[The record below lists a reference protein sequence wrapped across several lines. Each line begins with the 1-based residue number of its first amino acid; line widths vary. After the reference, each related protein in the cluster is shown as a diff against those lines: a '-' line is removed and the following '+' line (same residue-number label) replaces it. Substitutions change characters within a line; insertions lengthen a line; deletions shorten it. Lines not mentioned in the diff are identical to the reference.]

1 MHAYMHTHTNT
12 HTRARTHTHTP
23 VFAPV
28 SASAHIMVN
37 TKAGQV
43 LSIPKLEVKLEVQQV
58 EVSLSKLQVS
68 TAAHSPATP
77 TNCHTVMGS
86 QTWCL
91 KAVIVAPNVCGTWRA
106 QTNGQLSRLVSVV
119 MYHLVVSTVHCAVC

>member
-1 MHAYMHTHTNT
+1 
-12 HTRARTHTHTP
+12 
-23 VFAPV
+23 
-28 SASAHIMVN
+28 MVN

-77 TNCHTVMGS
+77 TNWHTAMGS